1 MITSKQPNLQ
11 TSIFAVMTALSH
23 KHDALNLSQ
32 GFPDFDI
39 NRRMSEL
46 ISAAIREGHNQY
58 APMPGIPQLRE
69 QIAIKTEKLYGARY
83 DMETEVTVT
92 SGATEALY
100 AAITATVHPG
110 DEVIVF
116 EPWYDIYIP
125 TVEYSAGKVVT
136 VPLMPPRYGID
147 WDALKKAI
155 SPKTRAI
162 ILNNPHN
169 PAGAVL
175 GDSDIRQLIAITRN
189 TNIVLIA
196 DEVYEHIVF
205 DGQKHLSLARYPE
218 LAERSFVISSFGKT
232 FHATGWKVGYC
243 LAPVELTKELRK
255 IHQFIVF
262 SVHAPSQHAYAE
274 MLKDENHYL
283 ELAHFYQQKRDR
295 IAGQLQQS
303 RFKVL
308 PCAGTYFQL
317 LSYAGI
323 SDENDR
329 AFCERLTR
337 EHKIA
342 TIPTSVFYRNRDDH
356 KVIRLCFAKKDET
369 LDRAAEVLCRI

>member
-1 MITSKQPNLQ
+1 MITSKQPHLQ

-39 NRRMSEL
+39 HPKMSGLLAE
-46 ISAAIREGHNQY
+46 AVKKGYNQY

-69 QIAIKTEKLYGARY
+69 QIAVKTEKLYGARY
-83 DMETEVTVT
+83 NMETEVTVT

-125 TVEYSAGKVVT
+125 TVEYSGGKVVT
-136 VPLMPPRYGID
+136 VPLIPPYYGID
-147 WDALKKAI
+147 WEAVKKAI

-175 GDSDIRQLIAITRN
+175 GDDDIRQLIALIRN

-274 MLKDENHYL
+274 MLKDESHYL
-283 ELAHFYQQKRDR
+283 ELARFYQQKRDR

-342 TIPTSVFYRNRDDH
+342 TIPTSVFYRKTDDH

-369 LDRAAEVLCRI
+369 LDKAAEVLCRI